1 MLLRGKTTGMF
12 VGVALYIV
20 EGAQSIALI
29 PYFLRYME
37 ATVVSQWLAMS
48 SAIGLVALAQS
59 AYYQPLIREVSR
71 AVERGESIGRGAWS
85 GARMRALVSGGM
97 VLLFGWLLLLIY
109 LLNDRTYET
118 QELILPAGIYLVGL
132 FFRLATF
139 IEFAPLIGQGYIGTD
154 KLLLLVASASVLVL
168 YLVIVPFR
176 PTMLAMVWAYLLVN
190 IVLYGVTRLVTA
202 KVLSIDPR
210 RSPGLTLPTLRES
223 FGLVLLNVGGY
234 LNLGTDAIVSARLL
248 PADQSVAY
256 VLWSKIFMTQI
267 ALVGMWSQLR
277 FPAWSREGIA
287 ISDMHQELRQ
297 VLTGMA
303 IYTGCLSSFYLLSR
317 QFHIESLQAV
327 LGVDSV
333 LVMLLTTNLACVALV
348 VGQMLTARHRYTFVP
363 LSIVS
368 ASASPFLAVQLGS
381 LLGHP
386 SFILGYLIGNA
397 LLVTVAVVHL
407 RREKLVTAP

>member
-1 MLLRGKTTGMF
+1 
-12 VGVALYIV
+12 
-20 EGAQSIALI
+20 
-29 PYFLRYME
+29 
-37 ATVVSQWLAMS
+37 
-48 SAIGLVALAQS
+48 
-59 AYYQPLIREVSR
+59 
-71 AVERGESIGRGAWS
+71 
-85 GARMRALVSGGM
+85 MRALVSGGM

-287 ISDMHQELRQ
+287 ISDMHRELRQ